1 MHRHAE
7 TRFCNF
13 CGSTAPTDSL
23 LASFE
28 AIHFE
33 SRDPLT
39 PCIVSLSFSL
49 SCFKLCSKVLGHR
62 KKRWYLGLW
71 WPKFTFQPQKYSEVM
86 RMHCLLLSN
95 ILKQVQNCSEHTGY
109 YQTLCFFTDMPSVCC
124 QLSFLE
130 RRRTTSAFF
139 RYWES
144 IPWEP
149 HLRKNVRRQSRGHIW
164 PSDLIQARKRHIH
177 GTEHRGWNLNIQVYT
192 YMSANELHI
201 SI

>member
-39 PCIVSLSFSL
+39 PCIVSLSLAL
-49 SCFKLCSKVLGHR
+49 SCFKLCSKVLGHW

-71 WPKFTFQPQKYSEVM
+71 WPKFTFQPQKCSEVM
-86 RMHCLLLSN
+86 QMHCLSL
-95 ILKQVQNCSEHTGY
+95 LKQVQNCSEHTGY
-109 YQTLCFFTDMPSVCC
+109 YQTWCFFSLIC
-124 QLSFLE
+124 LA
-130 RRRTTSAFF
+130 SAANWVFWNADEPPL
-139 RYWES
+139 RSSSIENQSPES
-144 IPWEP
+144 
-149 HLRKNVRRQSRGHIW
+149 
-164 PSDLIQARKRHIH
+164 
-177 GTEHRGWNLNIQVYT
+177 
-192 YMSANELHI
+192 HI
-201 SI
+201 SERMWGAKAVATFDRQTSYRPGKGTSVGQNIGVGT